1 MDLKRRDGHERG
13 RTGGDQDSEVEDQDE
28 LRAAP
33 DPWLFCADCD
43 ARVARPAAAIEVGG
57 KHVHEFVNPAAEAFT
72 VRCFAEAPGCMP
84 AGDRSTV
91 WSWFPGHAWQIE
103 LCRGCLRHLGWSF
116 HGKTVFYGLIREAL
130 R

>member
-1 MDLKRRDGHERG
+1 MDLKRNDGHERG
-13 RTGGDQDSEVEDQDE
+13 HREGEAEPGVDAEDR
-28 LRAAP
+28 L
-33 DPWLFCADCD
+33 DPWLFCAECE
-43 ARVARPAAAIEVGG
+43 ARIVRPSAAIEVGG

-103 LCRGCLRHLGWSF
+103 LCRSCLHHLGWSF
-116 HGKTVFYGLIREAL
+116 HGKPAGPAFYGLIREAL